1 MNPLSVGTE
10 GIRSNRRYPLEPK
23 VSAQAPGLSRPTLNQ
38 PAEFSSR
45 RATLS
50 LLHRLQQSS
59 YFWGCG
65 GCGCSGFVWPLGIS
79 FPS

>member
-10 GIRSNRRYPLEPK
+10 GVRSGSWSE
-23 VSAQAPGLSRPTLNQ
+23 QASLSRPMLNQ
-38 PAEFSSR
+38 PAEFSRR

-50 LLHRLQQSS
+50 LLHRVQQSY